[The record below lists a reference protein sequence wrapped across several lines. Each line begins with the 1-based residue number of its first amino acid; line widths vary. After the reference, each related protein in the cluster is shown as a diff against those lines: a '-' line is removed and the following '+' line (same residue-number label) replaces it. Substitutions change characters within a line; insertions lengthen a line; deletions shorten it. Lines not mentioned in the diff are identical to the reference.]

1 MKRYYS
7 LSVITSSGG
16 SITKMLR
23 LVESMILFLALCVLL
38 SSCKRN
44 CNCAEVPQK
53 LAVSQLSD
61 NGLTLKWN
69 PVEDVNNYAV
79 SIEDMS
85 TGIPLYYETRS
96 NILNVSVPFPT
107 NKLYK
112 ARVQTDCSKATYCKE
127 QDKSDY
133 SIPAYF
139 MTENPSLGCGVP
151 PKLDVFSINNQVV
164 KLSFY
169 KDIVPNDY
177 AYHLFVMDANSIVL
191 DSVFYNKQEFDFNL
205 ALPTGDYS
213 AYFTFEDSITN
224 TVCPSNSVA
233 FRVSA
238 TCCGTVVI
246 IDDIDYYTGSNNTV
260 SDCNQCTTLQ
270 EEYSTDEAGK
280 LSLKLNAPYCKGNNY
295 IILLQALDNG
305 CNVNAKGYWYSAKMP
320 VLLARKKGA
329 IQFYVELTGLCA
341 NEKYKVVGVP
351 WNEPTCTR

>member
-7 LSVITSSGG
+7 LYAITSSGG

-23 LVESMILFLALCVLL
+23 LIESTILFLALCIML
-38 SSCKRN
+38 SSCKRH

-61 NGLTLKWN
+61 NGISLKWN

-79 SIEDMS
+79 SIEDVM
-85 TGIPLYYETRS
+85 TGVPLYYETRS
-96 NILNVSVPFPT
+96 NILNISVPFPA

-112 ARVQTDCSKATYCKE
+112 ARVQTDCSKAAYCKE

-133 SIPAYF
+133 SQPTYF
-139 MTENPSLGCGVP
+139 MTENPSLNCGIA

-169 KDIVPNDY
+169 KDAVPSNY
-177 AYHLFVMDANSIVL
+177 AYHLYVMDANSVVV
-191 DSVFYNKQEFDFNL
+191 DSIFYNRQEFDVNL
-205 ALPTGDYS
+205 ALPLGDYIS
-213 AYFTFEDSITN
+213 YFTFEDSTTN

-233 FRVSA
+233 FRVNT

-246 IDDIDYYTGSNNTV
+246 LDELDAYTGSNNMV

-270 EEYSTDEAGK
+270 EEYSSDDAGK
-280 LSLKLNAPYCKGNNY
+280 LSLKLNAPYCKGNSY
-295 IILLQALDNG
+295 IILLQPLENG
-305 CNVNAKGYWYSAKMP
+305 CTANAKGYWYSSKMP
-320 VLLARKKGA
+320 ILMSRKKGA
-329 IQFYVELTGLCA
+329 MQFYVEIAGLCK

>member
-1 MKRYYS
+1 MKRYSS
-7 LSVITSSGG
+7 LSTITSYGG

-23 LVESMILFLALCVLL
+23 LVESVILFLALCVML
-38 SSCKRN
+38 SSCDRH

-53 LAVSQLSD
+53 LGVSQLSD

-69 PVEDVNNYAV
+69 PVQDVNNYAV
-79 SIEDMS
+79 MIEDMS
-85 TGIPLYYETRS
+85 TGLPAYYDTRS
-96 NILNVSVPFPT
+96 NILNISTPFPP
-107 NKLYK
+107 NKLYR

-133 SIPAYF
+133 SLPTYF
-139 MTENPSLGCGVP
+139 MTENPSLGCGIP

-169 KDIVPNDY
+169 KDAVPSNYD
-177 AYHLFVMDANSIVL
+177 YHLFIMDANQVVMDSI
-191 DSVFYNKQEFDFNL
+191 YHNKQEFDVNV

-213 AYFTFEDSITN
+213 AYFTFEDSANN

-233 FRVSA
+233 FRVNA

-246 IDDIDYYTGSNNTV
+246 LDEVDYYTGSNNTV

-270 EEYSTDEAGK
+270 EEYSTDETGK
-280 LSLKLNAPYCKGNNY
+280 LSLKLNVPYCKGNNY
-295 IILLQALDNG
+295 VILLQPLDNG
-305 CNVNAKGYWYSAKMP
+305 CNQNSKGYWYSTKMP
-320 VLLARKKGA
+320 ILMARKKGA
-329 IQFYVELTGLCA
+329 IQFFVEIAGLCT

-351 WNEPTCTR
+351 WNEPTCK